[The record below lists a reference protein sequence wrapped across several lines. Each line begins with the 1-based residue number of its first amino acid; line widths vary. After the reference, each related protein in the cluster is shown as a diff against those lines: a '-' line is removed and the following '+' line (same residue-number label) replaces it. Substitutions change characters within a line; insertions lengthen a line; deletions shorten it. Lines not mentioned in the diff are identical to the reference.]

1 MVQRN
6 MDQTLYVLFR
16 NLLLLWN
23 SAGGNSVTLTGVV
36 DVIKFHVLHK
46 GCTCGSRTLRTCAAA
61 QARY

>member
-36 DVIKFHVLHK
+36 DVIK
-46 GCTCGSRTLRTCAAA
+46 
-61 QARY
+61 